1 LLIRNKAFDK
11 PSSGAKTLGMGTLK
25 ESLQKCFRKPWGITY
40 PTEVISKM
48 VLIKMENKEMVV
60 FI

>member
-1 LLIRNKAFDK
+1 
-11 PSSGAKTLGMGTLK
+11 M
-25 ESLQKCFRKPWGITY
+25 KCFRKPWGNTY

-48 VLIKMENKEMVV
+48 VLIKMEGKEMVG